1 MKRNYKRDYEFQ
13 KRINAKQAKKIESL
27 ELQVEKLK
35 LQCEEKDKTI
45 GSIDFLRN
53 KLVEDVKEY
62 KKLKNEYKELIQEL
76 RHMKSVMNQEF
87 FKGRWK
93 LVKFLIK

>member
-45 GSIDFLRN
+45 GSIDFLRSE
-53 KLVEDVKEY
+53 LIEDVEEY

-76 RHMKSVMNQEF
+76 RYMKSVMNQDF

-93 LVKFLIK
+93 LIKFLIK

>member
-62 KKLKNEYKELIQEL
+62 KKLKNEYKELIHEL
-76 RHMKSVMNQEF
+76 RNMKSVMNQEF

-93 LVKFLIK
+93 LIKLLIK